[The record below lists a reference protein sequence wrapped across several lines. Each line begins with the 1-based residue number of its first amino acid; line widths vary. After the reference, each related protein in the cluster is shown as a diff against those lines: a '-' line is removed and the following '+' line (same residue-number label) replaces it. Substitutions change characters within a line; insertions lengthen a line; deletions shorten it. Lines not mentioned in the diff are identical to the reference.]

1 MVPTNPSDNKIELP
15 YMSIFCAD
23 YRFRRGVGKTD
34 IALEYAYTNPSGIEA
49 IFWIQCETSITLRQS
64 FTDMAVQ
71 LNLPG
76 ADRNGEVSLSPPI
89 TMCLSISRSS

>member
-1 MVPTNPSDNKIELP
+1 MISFLCRKLTILN
-15 YMSIFCAD
+15 
-23 YRFRRGVGKTD
+23 RRGVGKTD

-76 ADRNGEVSLSPPI
+76 ADRNGKLSMSPYTTI
-89 TMCLSISRSS
+89 HVNHMSRSS

>member
-1 MVPTNPSDNKIELP
+1 MEYKFGSAVNNGTEGISLGT
-15 YMSIFCAD
+15 SQTLALTVL
-23 YRFRRGVGKTD
+23 RRGVGKTD

-76 ADRNGEVSLSPPI
+76 ADRNGGCPSYHV
-89 TMCLSISRSS
+89 